1 MASNNGFV
9 SVVQVTTHS
18 FKVSGVRN
26 GRGAVVASADVVGVL
41 NTWAAKSGVD
51 SSIEMK
57 RGFNSSKEERCWGLV
72 VKVALFNGGGGG
84 GGADGRRVVVN
95 SNRGRE
101 QC

>member
-1 MASNNGFV
+1 
-9 SVVQVTTHS
+9 
-18 FKVSGVRN
+18 
-26 GRGAVVASADVVGVL
+26 
-41 NTWAAKSGVD
+41 
-51 SSIEMK
+51 
-57 RGFNSSKEERCWGLV
+57 LV